1 VSSYQMLENLH
12 VISNN
17 KERGDFNF
25 WAEEIYSHIDFSD
38 ACLDVHLLLRA
49 GFCKYVESDEE
60 KNEK

>member
-1 VSSYQMLENLH
+1 MLENLH

-60 KNEK
+60 KNE